1 MVKVPLLVRGLD
13 LHDAATYDRI
23 DGELV
28 ELDWKAVGPVTLA
41 ILCVESGNPVAE
53 AADWARR
60 IAETFHGVSVVGL
73 YDELV
78 ALSDIALRC
87 GMSAES
93 VRLWAVGKRR
103 EAGVPF
109 PPPRQVVSVGAR
121 SMSLYAWR
129 DVVAWVR
136 EVVGFDP
143 DEGIEYLDDMQIA
156 RLGLEFAELAGCNG

>member
-1 MVKVPLLVRGLD
+1 MVKTPLLVRGLD
-13 LHDAATYDRI
+13 LHDDATYDRI

-41 ILCVESGNPVAE
+41 IVCTESGDPVAE

-60 IAETFHGVSVVGL
+60 IAATLDGVSVVGL
-73 YDELV
+73 HDELV

-93 VRLWAVGKRR
+93 VRLWAAGKRR
-103 EAGVPF
+103 EMGLAF
-109 PPPRQVVSVGAR
+109 PPPRQVVSVGSR

-143 DEGIEYLDDMQIA
+143 DEGVEYLDDLQIA
-156 RLGLEFAELAGCNG
+156 RLGLKIAELAG